1 MLFFNKKGRK
11 MGVIY
16 WLIPSMIF
24 VGIILVI
31 LLIIGVKSGQFDGL
45 QGGEWRILFD
55 EKQTNLVPKK
65 NMKNKVDNSSFL

>member
-1 MLFFNKKGRK
+1 

-31 LLIIGVKSGQFDGL
+31 LLIIGIKSGQFDGL
-45 QGGEWRILFD
+45 QGREWRILFD
-55 EKQTNLVPKK
+55 EEQTNLVPKK

>member
-1 MLFFNKKGRK
+1 

-45 QGGEWRILFD
+45 QGGEWCLLFD
-55 EKQTNLVPKK
+55 EEQTNLVPKK